1 MKHMGQVER
10 LICDEAIRFMGQRQ
24 SASRETNLKM
34 VLADQPEVPPTAEP
48 ASAPVANLFE
58 ELCMKYGFKRPE
70 PLVRVIAKPIP
81 PSAPVPVP
89 PPVSFS
95 QSRVKKTL
103 AKKKVTSS
111 PSASPDNEEES
122 IAAPEDI
129 EIERVPLQGE
139 ASEPQSSTQE
149 QAQTVD
155 SEVPPEVVVK
165 LEVEDMTPEEFERYG
180 NTDRLT
186 YEQLFVLDAERAHA
200 KDLQEKKG
208 KGKGKGKGKAKASL
222 SQDPDYPAWNVKV
235 KAVHLPHATI
245 PIGDSEHGRAF
256 GLDELS
262 DLKKAIAESLETERR
277 RKANEER
284 EFQAILARIDQ
295 QQMNEMWAKAN
306 EEFEESQREKER
318 NKRHK
323 L

>member
-1 MKHMGQVER
+1 M
-10 LICDEAIRFMGQRQ
+10 
-24 SASRETNLKM
+24 
-34 VLADQPEVPPTAEP
+34 PPTTEPVP
-48 ASAPVANLFE
+48 ASVPAVNLLD
-58 ELCMKYGFKRPE
+58 ELRMKYGLKKPE

-81 PSAPVPVP
+81 PSEPAPESRPI
-89 PPVSFS
+89 SFS
-95 QSRVKKTL
+95 KARVKSL
-103 AKKKVTSS
+103 AKKKVASS
-111 PSASPDNEEES
+111 PRASSDSEEES
-122 IAAPEDI
+122 IVAPEDV
-129 EIERVPLQGE
+129 ETERVPLQGE

-186 YEQLFVLDAERAHA
+186 YEQLFVLDAERAQA
-200 KDLQEKKG
+200 KDLQEKR
-208 KGKGKGKGKAKASL
+208 KGKGKGKAKSSL
-222 SQDPDYPAWNVKV
+222 PQDPDYPAWNVKV

-245 PIGDSEHGRAF
+245 PIGDSEDGRAF

-262 DLKKAIAESLETERR
+262 DLKKAIAESLETERL

-284 EFQAILARIDQ
+284 EFQAILAQIDQ

-306 EEFEESQREKER
+306 EEFEENQRERKEQ
-318 NKRHK
+318 KTQTLKPSHSCIAQHFV
-323 L
+323 LSLFILSYLSYL